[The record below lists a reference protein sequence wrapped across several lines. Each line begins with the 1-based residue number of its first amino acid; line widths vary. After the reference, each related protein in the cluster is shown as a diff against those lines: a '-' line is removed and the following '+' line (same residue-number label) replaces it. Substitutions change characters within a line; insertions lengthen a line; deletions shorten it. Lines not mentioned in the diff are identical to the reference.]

1 MDYTTSTTTITTTT
15 TIQNNNSND
24 YYYYYYYHRPTA
36 MSSFVMNNQLKS
48 AYCLFN
54 QVATNDDNVP
64 MDLSRTSLLSSPSLN
79 HYDELNTTENI
90 YYDKCIDSQ
99 KSDEHK
105 CIVNESIIM
114 NKYFE
119 NNKSKEK
126 PNRLMDTTHNPIISS
141 QKQSLS
147 FCQNSQLIN
156 KELCQ
161 TYKNYHEEHRNT
173 LPLSKISNNN
183 GVNSNNDHK
192 CRFMIQDILK
202 SRDHPSSAIN
212 DDDNMNS
219 TSAIQLEKSVH
230 DSKSF
235 TSHSNII
242 FFNKNNNKSV
252 KKIRNK
258 PTSFCLKTSTTEIFE
273 SSISLT
279 SKNMKSISHIANN
292 DKNNNNS
299 TVNQI
304 ERIQSYMGE
313 EQENKKEDSENV
325 NVSAQNTSKR
335 YSRQYRY
342 DYQRFVEDEKQQNC
356 STCNLSFYQPVDF
369 IIHIQKVHLGLKM
382 ANNENNLIKPLKE
395 SVQSNKSRIRK
406 SNKIHRNI
414 NDTDDIN
421 RVTNC
426 DDNNHTKD

>member
-1 MDYTTSTTTITTTT
+1 M
-15 TIQNNNSND
+15 
-24 YYYYYYYHRPTA
+24 A
-36 MSSFVMNNQLKS
+36 SFVMDNQLKS

-54 QVATNDDNVP
+54 QIATNDDNVP
-64 MDLSRTSLLSSPSLN
+64 MDLSRNSSLTSSSLN

-99 KSDEHK
+99 KSDEYK

-114 NKYFE
+114 NKYSE
-119 NNKSKEK
+119 NNRSNEK
-126 PNRLMDTTHNPIISS
+126 LIQFMNTTDNPIISS

-173 LPLSKISNNN
+173 LPLSKISNNY
-183 GVNSNNDHK
+183 GINSTNDHK

-212 DDDNMNS
+212 EDDNMNS
-219 TSAIQLEKSVH
+219 TSAIQLEKSVY

-235 TSHSNII
+235 KECSHSNII

-252 KKIRNK
+252 NKIRNK
-258 PTSFCLKTSTTEIFE
+258 PTSFRFKTSTTESFE

-279 SKNMKSISHIANN
+279 SKNMRSIPHVAINVNN
-292 DKNNNNS
+292 NNNNS
-299 TVNQI
+299 IVNQI
-304 ERIQSYMGE
+304 EKNESYLGE
-313 EQENKKEDSENV
+313 EQENRKEDSEN
-325 NVSAQNTSKR
+325 AQNTLNY
-335 YSRQYRY
+335 YSRQHRI
-342 DYQRFVEDEKQQNC
+342 DYNRFVEDEEQQNC
-356 STCNLSFYQPVDF
+356 STCNLSFCQPIDF
-369 IIHIQKVHLGLKM
+369 VIHIQKVHLGLKM

-395 SVQSNKSRIRK
+395 SVQSNKNHIRK
-406 SNKIHRNI
+406 SNKIHRNVD
-414 NDTDDIN
+414 DTNGIN
-421 RVTNC
+421 RVTYRDN
-426 DDNNHTKD
+426 NNHTKDQIRNNEDGIDHPLSLKSTRKRSYQSVKTVGYD